1 MFGFGVN
8 TPRWLPK
15 WHEVFFLVKPNQT
28 QPIAMQNQSKEDVY
42 SSDTQVK
49 TPLTGRF
56 SKDKSLTRKLRRQ
69 GPDEVLRELRC
80 FGVFDLMHASVVE
93 STRQSLLNVPNNRIQ
108 NVHRSSRQQGQ

>member
-15 WHEVFFLVKPNQT
+15 WHEVFFFLVKHNQT
-28 QPIAMQNQSKEDVY
+28 QPIAMQNQSKKDVY

-69 GPDEVLRELRC
+69 GPDDVLRELRC

-93 STRQSLLNVPNNRIQ
+93 STRQSLLNLPNRIQ
-108 NVHRSSRQQGQ
+108 NVHRNSRQQGQ